1 MYTGDFSECKEKL
14 DGGLGAFRERFGM
27 PDNFTNYVFFGVS
40 LLLGILLLIRVMK
53 NILAPVKKEHAV
65 VVHKQTVEQ
74 FSKYFGNGKHTKYV
88 VVFSV
93 DGKKRSFYVSQ
104 FSYNGYRINE
114 KGMLTYKG
122 DRLIDFS

>member
-1 MYTGDFSECKEKL
+1 
-14 DGGLGAFRERFGM
+14 M
-27 PDNFTNYVFFGVS
+27 PENITNYVFFGIW
-40 LLLGILLLIRVMK
+40 LLLGILVLIRLMK
-53 NILAPVKKEHAV
+53 NILAPVKTENAV

-74 FSKYFGNGKHTKYV
+74 FSKYSGNGKHTKYV

-104 FSYNGYRINE
+104 FSYNGYRVNE
-114 KGMLTYKG
+114 KGTLTYKG

>member
-1 MYTGDFSECKEKL
+1 MVDWEHL
-14 DGGLGAFRERFGM
+14 ERGFGM
-27 PDNFTNYVFFGVS
+27 PANITDYVFLGIS

-74 FSKYFGNGKHTKYV
+74 FSKYSGNGKHTKYV
-88 VVFSV
+88 VVFSL

-114 KGMLTYKG
+114 KE
-122 DRLIDFS
+122 